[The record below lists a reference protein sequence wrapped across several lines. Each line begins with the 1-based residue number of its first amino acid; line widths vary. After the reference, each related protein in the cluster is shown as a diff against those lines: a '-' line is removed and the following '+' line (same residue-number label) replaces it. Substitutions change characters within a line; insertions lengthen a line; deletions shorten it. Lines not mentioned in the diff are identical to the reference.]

1 MKNSEIEKN
10 QRLVKYV
17 VTYWKKLDNEKS
29 SREVVGNLRGFRNVN
44 NKNEK
49 LYKELTYLI
58 DFAKFILNN
67 R

>member
-10 QRLVKYV
+10 QRLVKYI